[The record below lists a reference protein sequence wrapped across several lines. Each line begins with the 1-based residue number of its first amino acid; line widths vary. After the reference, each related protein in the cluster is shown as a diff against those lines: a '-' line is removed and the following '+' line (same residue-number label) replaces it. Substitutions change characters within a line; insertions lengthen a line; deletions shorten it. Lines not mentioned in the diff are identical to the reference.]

1 MGVWLLAMLLMTG
14 CASGSEEI
22 ETVETLQVVKAQL
35 NFSLPTRITGRK
47 SGITRMS
54 GEIVQE
60 GSADNDVFRG
70 IDNVHLLCFDQYPT
84 ETSTKL
90 GGIVDMKTSGELVN
104 DTVTQDDYALSQGI
118 SIPVGTRYFGFYANA
133 SEDSDIPMTLHE
145 RRMHFGVIETV
156 GLDKNTY
163 QDNSGIRFRPVQ
175 ICNST
180 DVLGGSVIG
189 HDLLNLLNDLMN
201 ITGTET
207 APNDKWATAGNI
219 YLN

>member
-133 SEDSDIPMTLHE
+133 SDSHLTMTL
-145 RRMHFGVIETV
+145 
-156 GLDKNTY
+156 
-163 QDNSGIRFRPVQ
+163 
-175 ICNST
+175 
-180 DVLGGSVIG
+180 
-189 HDLLNLLNDLMN
+189 
-201 ITGTET
+201 T
-207 APNDKWATAGNI
+207 A
-219 YLN
+219 